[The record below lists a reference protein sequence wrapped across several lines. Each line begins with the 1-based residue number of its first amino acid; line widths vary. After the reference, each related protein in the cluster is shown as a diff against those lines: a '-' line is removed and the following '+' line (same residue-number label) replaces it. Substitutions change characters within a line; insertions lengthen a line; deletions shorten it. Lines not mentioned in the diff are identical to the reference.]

1 MKRSALAPH
10 FLFLLLAAFPSSSP
24 AESCAT
30 PPPSAQKPGGSGS
43 AADKAAARPDD
54 SVWMISTRC
63 LGCPCGGKQAEP
75 DFRLRR
81 YDGNCGWQDADW
93 SDWSAAEP
101 PGTTTVVY
109 VHGNRV
115 EAGEAYGRGLA
126 AYRALT
132 RHAADSQPLRFVVW
146 SWPSDKLRG
155 PRPKRDARV
164 KASRTPCE
172 SFYLAQFLTRLS
184 PDTQLGLLGYS
195 FGARIVSGALHL
207 TEGGS
212 LGCFQLPDS
221 NPRPAHSV
229 RVAML
234 AGAMNHD
241 WWLPGHDH
249 GQAWSA
255 IDRLCLMYN
264 TCDPVLRFYPRLERR
279 SRAQALGYTGFCWPA
294 SLGDEAWRLE
304 QTDVCCEIG
313 KTHDEQAYLAS
324 AAIMARVSETLLAP

>member
-1 MKRSALAPH
+1 MKRTSLAPYL
-10 FLFLLLAAFPSSSP
+10 LFLLLAAFPSSSP

-30 PPPSAQKPGGSGS
+30 AAPSAQKPDRSDH
-43 AADKAAARPDD
+43 AADQAAARPDD

-63 LGCPCGGKQAEP
+63 LGCACGYKGA
-75 DFRLRR
+75 DSGFHWSR
-81 YDGNCGWQDADW
+81 YDPESGWQGTNW
-93 SDWSAAEP
+93 SDWTAAEH
-101 PGTTTVVY
+101 PGSTTVVY

-132 RHAADSQPLRFVVW
+132 RHAADSQPIRFVVW

-172 SFYLAQFLTRLS
+172 SFYLAQFLARLN

-207 TEGGS
+207 TDGGT
-212 LGCFQLPDS
+212 LGCLQLPEA

-234 AGAMNHD
+234 AGAMNNN
-241 WWLPGHDH
+241 WWLPGHCH
-249 GQAWSA
+249 GRAWSA
-255 IDRLCLMYN
+255 VDRLCLMYN
-264 TCDPVLRFYPRLERR
+264 TCDPVLRFYPRLDRR
-279 SRAQALGYTGFCWPA
+279 SRAQALGYTGFCWSA
-294 SLGDEAWRLE
+294 SLGEDAWRLE
-304 QTDVCCEIG
+304 QTDVCCKIG
-313 KTHDEQAYLAS
+313 RTHDEQAYFAS
-324 AAIMARVSETLLAP
+324 GAIMCRVSETLLAP